1 MIALRG
7 TRPDVRIILSGQIA
21 ADEAAVAKLP
31 AADAV
36 VTNMQEAEEHM
47 ARLEA
52 EIAQA
57 PRRQHASVA

>member
-1 MIALRG
+1 
-7 TRPDVRIILSGQIA
+7 
-21 ADEAAVAKLP
+21 
-31 AADAV
+31 V
-36 VTNMQEAEEHM
+36 VTNMQEAEDHM